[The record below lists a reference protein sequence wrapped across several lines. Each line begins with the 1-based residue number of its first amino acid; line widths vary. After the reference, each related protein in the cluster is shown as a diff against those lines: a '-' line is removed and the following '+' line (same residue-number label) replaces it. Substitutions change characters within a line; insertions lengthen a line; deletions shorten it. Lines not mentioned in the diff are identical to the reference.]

1 MGVGGGGV
9 GEWVWVGGGM
19 YGCVCWGGGTR
30 SQLALLLITV
40 HLSHDLH
47 ISEYYHKLVEPIC
60 SLKSD

>member
-1 MGVGGGGV
+1 MGVGGWGD
-9 GEWVWVGGGM
+9 VWL
-19 YGCVCWGGGTR
+19 CVLGGGTR